1 VELVRAGSAVGFE
14 ISLPR
19 ELWAAEIDP
28 IQIGQVL
35 HNLLL
40 NAKQAMPDGGVVKVE
55 AHNVNATGDASGDD
69 PPLAPGPYV
78 CTTVRDFGC
87 GIPAE
92 SLGRIFDPYFTTK
105 QDGSGLGLTTAY
117 AIATRHGGT
126 VVAQSKVGL
135 GSTFS
140 LYLPASEQAP
150 AEEAAQPAPIR
161 RGSGRILVMD
171 DEESIR
177 RLLVSMLSQLGYEVE
192 AAKEG
197 SEAIRMYEEARAEGR
212 PFAAVLVDLTVP
224 GGMGGKETATRLRAI
239 DPAVKVIVSSGYSD
253 DPVMS
258 EYRSYGFV
266 DVVPKPWAPAQLSEV
281 FQRVLAKPLSVP

>member
-1 VELVRAGSAVGFE
+1 
-14 ISLPR
+14 
-19 ELWAAEIDP
+19 
-28 IQIGQVL
+28 
-35 HNLLL
+35 
-40 NAKQAMPDGGVVKVE
+40 M
-55 AHNVNATGDASGDD
+55 
-69 PPLAPGPYV
+69 
-78 CTTVRDFGC
+78 TVRDFGC

-105 QDGSGLGLTTAY
+105 QNGSGLGLTTAY
-117 AIATRHGGT
+117 AIAVRHGGT
-126 VVAQSKVGL
+126 LVAQSEVGL

-140 LYLPASEQAP
+140 LYLPASGQTP
-150 AEEAAQPAPIR
+150 AEDEAQPSAIR

-171 DEESIR
+171 DEEPIR
-177 RLLVSMLSQLGYEVE
+177 RLLVSMLAELGYEAE

-197 SEAIRMYEEARAEGR
+197 NQAIRMYEEARAAGR

-258 EYRSYGFV
+258 EYRGYGFD
-266 DVVPKPWAPAQLSEV
+266 DVVPKPWTPAQLSEV
-281 FQRVLAKPLSVP
+281 FQRVLAKPLSAH